1 VPVLRATVEGFY
13 GPPWSHEER
22 LEHLAFCARVG
33 LDTYV
38 YGPKDDPW
46 HRAEW
51 RAPYPPE
58 ELARLGALVAHADSV
73 GVTFV
78 YAIHPGL
85 SMRWDDPADQEA
97 LHAKAGQLWDVGVR
111 RFALFFDDIAYS
123 TDPEADGAAHARVA
137 ARFAEGFLA
146 PTAAAP
152 LFVVPTDY
160 AGTQESPYR
169 TGFGRALPEHSL
181 VFWTGPDIVVG
192 AISDADVRAAH
203 AAFGR
208 PLALWDNFPVNDFDA
223 RRLFLGPLVDRPT
236 AFEDGVLAGIMANPM
251 IQPRAS
257 RLALATV
264 AEYAADPAS
273 YDPAAAHARAVAD
286 QVPPELV
293 PLVEVCSSWPPSA
306 SPAPWLEGLRGQD
319 LVAALGPLAAM
330 PDDLDHPLAAELR
343 PWVLAGRAMARAGIA
358 AARGDLGAARA
369 LLVESESYDADV
381 LRSVLAPYVRSVLGL
396 DVEAADPALSWVTA
410 PGVPGDPAG

>member
-1 VPVLRATVEGFY
+1 MPVLRATVEGFY
-13 GPPWSHEER
+13 GPPWSQEER
-22 LEHLAFCARVG
+22 LEHLSFCARVG

-51 RAPYPPE
+51 RSPYPPA
-58 ELARLGALVAHADSV
+58 ELARLAALVAHAASV

-97 LHAKAGQLWDVGVR
+97 LHTKAAQLWDAGAR
-111 RFALFFDDIAYS
+111 RFALFFDDIEY
-123 TDPEADGAAHARVA
+123 TPDPEGDGAAHARVA

-146 PTAAAP
+146 PRAAAPTAAEP

-160 AGTQESPYR
+160 AGTQSSPYR
-169 TGFGRALPEHSL
+169 TGFGAHLPEHAL
-181 VFWTGPDIVVG
+181 VFWTGADIVVG
-192 AISDADVRAAH
+192 AVSDEDVRAAH

-223 RRLFLGPLVDRPT
+223 KRLFLGPLVDRPG

-251 IQPRAS
+251 VQPRAS
-257 RLALATV
+257 RIALATV
-264 AEYAADPAS
+264 AEYAADPAG
-273 YDPAAAHARAVAD
+273 YDPRAAHARAVAE

-306 SPAPWLEGLRGQD
+306 SPAPWLED
-319 LVAALGPLAAM
+319 LHGESLAEALAPLAAM
-330 PDDLDHPLAAELR
+330 PDDLDHPLAVELR

-358 AARGDLGAARA
+358 AACGDRAAARA
-369 LLVESESYDADV
+369 LLEESESYDADV
-381 LRSVLAPYVRSVLGL
+381 LRSVVAPYVRSVL
-396 DVEAADPALSWVTA
+396 A
-410 PGVPGDPAG
+410 

>member
-1 VPVLRATVEGFY
+1 MQVLRATVEGFY

-22 LEHLAFCARVG
+22 LAHLTFCAGVG

-46 HRAEW
+46 HRGRW
-51 RAPYPPE
+51 REPYPPA
-58 ELARLGALVAHADSV
+58 ELSRLAALVAHAGSV

-97 LHAKAGQLWDVGVR
+97 LHAKAAQLWDVGVR
-111 RFALFFDDIAYS
+111 RFALFFDDIEY
-123 TDPEADGAAHARVA
+123 TDDPEGDGAAHARVA
-137 ARFAEGFLA
+137 ARFADGFLA
-146 PTAAAP
+146 TRGAAPTADAP

-160 AGTQESPYR
+160 AGNQASPYR
-169 TGFGRALPEHSL
+169 SGFGGPLPAHTL

-192 AISDADVRAAH
+192 AIGDEDVRAAR

-208 PLALWDNFPVNDFDA
+208 PLALWDNFPVNDFDPK
-223 RRLFLGPLVDRPT
+223 RLFLGPLVDRPT

-251 IQPRAS
+251 VQPRAS
-257 RLALATV
+257 RIALAAV
-264 AEYAADPAS
+264 AEYAAGPRA
-273 YDPAAAHARAVAD
+273 YDPAAAHDRAVAD

-306 SPAPWLEGLRGQD
+306 SPAPWLDGLDGED
-319 LVAALGPLAAM
+319 LVAALRPLAELPA
-330 PDDLDHPLAAELR
+330 DLDHPLAVELR
-343 PWVLAGRAMARAGIA
+343 AWILAGRAMARAGIA
-358 AARGDLGAARA
+358 AARGDLAAAETA
-369 LLVESESYDADV
+369 LEESESYDADV
-381 LRSVLAPYVRSVLGL
+381 LGAVVAPYVRARLG
-396 DVEAADPALSWVTA
+396 
-410 PGVPGDPAG
+410 